1 MFSVE
6 HGHAHDD
13 KFGSSFSLPS
23 SSPMSFRLQQL
34 ASKLKDLRRSAP
46 SNLGDGSR
54 ASPMRRHPSQGLPVL
69 RESQAR
75 QDEDQPVCKLDG
87 LLSMRSPSDIHQ
99 QGERAWTRSAEL
111 SRAASSAGNHGGV
124 GNECAG
130 RCLHRSDC
138 AGKTDGA
145 QGQDGASW
153 PDQQSGDP
161 HDLCRVP
168 GQAEEGRICSIDG
181 TDKSRHF
188 AHDSLVQ
195 GTSNSSTDGNGQP
208 AGCSHDQSGCG
219 ERRAAREIEDGR
231 GCNGRSYEQGG
242 DPCSR
247 EHQAEGSCS
256 QPDCRDGE
264 PAQDGTPERLQEQ
277 ADGHLEDSPTKESQG
292 SWEVAHAVS
301 VPSYSDE
308 EATEKRTRA
317 EAASK

>member
-124 GNECAG
+124 GDECAG
-130 RCLHRSDC
+130 RCLHRSD
-138 AGKTDGA
+138 

-181 TDKSRHF
+181 TDKSKTLCPRQPCPRH
-188 AHDSLVQ
+188 
-195 GTSNSSTDGNGQP
+195 
-208 AGCSHDQSGCG
+208 
-219 ERRAAREIEDGR
+219 
-231 GCNGRSYEQGG
+231 
-242 DPCSR
+242 
-247 EHQAEGSCS
+247 
-256 QPDCRDGE
+256 
-264 PAQDGTPERLQEQ
+264 LQ
-277 ADGHLEDSPTKESQG
+277 
-292 SWEVAHAVS
+292 
-301 VPSYSDE
+301 
-308 EATEKRTRA
+308 
-317 EAASK
+317 